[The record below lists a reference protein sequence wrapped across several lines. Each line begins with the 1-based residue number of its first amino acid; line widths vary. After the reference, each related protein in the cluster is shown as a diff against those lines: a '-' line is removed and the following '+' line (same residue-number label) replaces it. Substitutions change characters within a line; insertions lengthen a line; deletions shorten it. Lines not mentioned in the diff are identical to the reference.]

1 MYFVFHNIK
10 HYIYKSKYNS
20 KEKKEKEKKVKKKK
34 KEKKKPPQEK
44 QTISRIANLPE
55 PSVGISQVCRLH
67 LPLAMENSLYMFICS
82 QDRIRTCTQ
91 GSTCSLALLF
101 VIAST
106 IPPPD

>member
-44 QTISRIANLPE
+44 QTISHKRIYLNQALMYRKFA
-55 PSVGISQVCRLH
+55 VCISHWQWR
-67 LPLAMENSLYMFICS
+67 
-82 QDRIRTCTQ
+82 
-91 GSTCSLALLF
+91 
-101 VIAST
+101 VILIDS
-106 IPPPD
+106 

>member
-1 MYFVFHNIK
+1 MYFVFHNIQ

-55 PSVGISQVCRLH
+55 PSVDISQVCRLH
-67 LPLAMENSLYMFICS
+67 LPLAMENRFRSIIGYKNKIPKGVWTAPNGICMKNKY
-82 QDRIRTCTQ
+82 
-91 GSTCSLALLF
+91 
-101 VIAST
+101 V
-106 IPPPD
+106 